1 MARLVV
7 IDHEAA
13 NIHSVV
19 KALEYVGAR
28 PLVTSEPSEL
38 ARADG
43 AVLPGV
49 GASDAALR
57 KLDYLG
63 LTKRIREFGRSGRP
77 LFGVCLGMQ
86 LLFPDSEEGE
96 AEGIGLIDGTV
107 IRLPNDQCGSPIKVP
122 HMGWNEVV
130 LLKDHPVFDGIP
142 QGTYFYF
149 VHSYY
154 VDPDDNNV
162 VLARTGYGVNFCSVL
177 AKGNIIGTQFHP
189 EKSADLGLKL
199 YSNFASFAL
208 GRNM

>member
-1 MARLVV
+1 MKKSYIAVV
-7 IDHEAA
+7 DFGAG
-13 NIHSVV
+13 NLHSVA
-19 KALEYVGAR
+19 KALETVR
-28 PLVTSEPSEL
+28 CPVLVTSEPDEIL
-38 ARADG
+38 DADG
-43 AVLPGV
+43 IILPGV
-49 GASDAALR
+49 GASPSAMNSLNA
-57 KLDYLG
+57 KG
-63 LTKRIREFGRSGRP
+63 LVKTLKHIAERGTPF
-77 LFGVCLGMQ
+77 LGVCLGLQ
-86 LLFPDSEEGE
+86 LLMGRSEEGDVDCLDIVQ
-96 AEGIGLIDGTV
+96 GRVRKFVGVL
-107 IRLPNDQCGSPIKVP
+107 KVP

-130 LLKDHPVFDGIP
+130 LLEDHPVFDGIP